1 MPQVAWPI
9 FSSRAKSPQ
18 LWVIM
23 SYQVLARRWRP
34 QTFGD
39 IVGQEHVTTTLG
51 NALAKGRVAHAYLF
65 TGPRGC
71 GKTTMARLLAKAL
84 NCDEGPTATP
94 CGVCPACKGIAEGT
108 LLDVL
113 EIDAASHTGVDNI
126 RELRENAQYQ
136 PSAGKKRIFIIDE
149 VHMLSKGAFN
159 ALLKT
164 LEEPPEHVHFIFAT
178 TEPTRI
184 PRTILSRCQRFDFR
198 LFTLQEIRQRLELI
212 VKDEK
217 REVSEEALELLAAM
231 AEGSMR
237 DALSLLDQAFS
248 SVEGKLEK
256 DALMGLFGLAG
267 PDTYL
272 ALNDA
277 ILARD
282 SRAGL
287 DLVDELNQSGFDLVD
302 FARGLVGNFR
312 DLLLICLDE
321 ELATRVEKPEAVKR
335 RMQEQ
340 AREFSPQD
348 LLFLTQRA
356 AENYSRLERAPQ
368 PRWLLEA
375 QIVEYT
381 RMESQVLLS
390 EILGRLEELQEDG
403 QGGASSNRPGGGRT
417 SAQAGAKQ
425 EKARAKGASQ
435 RRSSA
440 PGDAAAAKSTSRPAA
455 RMADSPDLMASME
468 DDTTAAFSSL
478 ASRACAENMGLGTC
492 LLNAVPQVEG
502 DHLLLKFAPEHAFHR
517 GQLEDKKVL
526 SWLSSLTADCFGRTL
541 KIETVLSRPDSVEN
555 LRRSR
560 VQREIAPTAKQ
571 RVEKLSQE
579 HPGLNRLLTGLGGQV
594 SDES

>member
-1 MPQVAWPI
+1 
-9 FSSRAKSPQ
+9 
-18 LWVIM
+18 M

-34 QTFGD
+34 QTFDD
-39 IVGQEHVTTTLG
+39 IVGQEHVTTTLA

-94 CGVCPACKGIAEGT
+94 CGVCPTCKGIAEGNM
-108 LLDVL
+108 LDVL

-178 TEPTRI
+178 TEPARI

-217 REVSEEALELLAAM
+217 REVSEDALELLAAM

-248 SVEGKLEK
+248 SVDGKLEK
-256 DALMGLFGLAG
+256 DAIMGLFGLAG

-282 SRAGL
+282 SRAAL
-287 DLVDELNQSGFDLVD
+287 DLVD
-302 FARGLVGNFR
+302 GNFR
-312 DLLLICLDE
+312 DLLLMCLDE
-321 ELATRVEKPEAVKR
+321 ELASRVEKPEAVKK
-335 RMQEQ
+335 RMHEQ
-340 AREFSPQD
+340 ACEFTPQD
-348 LLFLTQRA
+348 LLYLTQRA
-356 AENYSRLERAPQ
+356 ADNYSRLERAPQ

-375 QIVEYT
+375 QMVEYT
-381 RMESQVLLS
+381 RLESQVLLS
-390 EILGRLEELQEDG
+390 EILDRLEGIQGDG
-403 QGGASSNRPGGGRT
+403 QGGTSSGLEGKKPSAGT
-417 SAQAGAKQ
+417 SATKGR
-425 EKARAKGASQ
+425 KARAKGAA
-435 RRSSA
+435 RETSSA
-440 PGDAAAAKSTSRPAA
+440 RAGAGPSLRP
-455 RMADSPDLMASME
+455 S
-468 DDTTAAFSSL
+468 
-478 ASRACAENMGLGTC
+478 
-492 LLNAVPQVEG
+492 
-502 DHLLLKFAPEHAFHR
+502 
-517 GQLEDKKVL
+517 
-526 SWLSSLTADCFGRTL
+526 
-541 KIETVLSRPDSVEN
+541 
-555 LRRSR
+555 
-560 VQREIAPTAKQ
+560 
-571 RVEKLSQE
+571 
-579 HPGLNRLLTGLGGQV
+579 
-594 SDES
+594 